1 MKIAWSPLGPI
12 PKSKTHDIK
21 WVRTEVINFDD
32 IKKSWLVKKTKS
44 TPKNLPV
51 YTSGKFKNCIGA
63 AGLVLVKIP
72 KPKWVISGYYMDKK
86 DNAWTLL
93 IAADGSGKTKKIKGV
108 A

>member
-1 MKIAWSPLGPI
+1 MKFAWSSLGPI

-51 YTSGKFKNCIGA
+51 YTSGKFKNCIGT

-72 KPKWVISGYYMDKK
+72 KPKWVISGYYFDGDMG
-86 DNAWTLL
+86 WTIL
-93 IAADGSGKTKKIKGV
+93 IAADGSGKSKRVKGV
-108 A
+108 I